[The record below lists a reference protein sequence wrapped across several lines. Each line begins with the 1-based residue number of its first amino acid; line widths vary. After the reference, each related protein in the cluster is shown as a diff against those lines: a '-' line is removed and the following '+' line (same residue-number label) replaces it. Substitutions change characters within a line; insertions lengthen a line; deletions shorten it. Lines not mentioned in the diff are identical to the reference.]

1 MSAGTTTLE
10 TAVGA
15 AVVALAVAFFGYAYK
30 TAGVGGATGSG
41 GYVLIA
47 EFDNAEGIN
56 VGTDVRLA
64 GIKVGSVTAQSLN
77 TKSYQARIEMTV
89 DKSVSLADDSAAKIT
104 SEGLLGG
111 KFIALE
117 PGGSDAMLQAG
128 GQFTYTQGAVDLWA
142 LIGQAMSGSGRSAP
156 APEST
161 PAPAPEAAPE
171 PAPDAAPDAPAEST
185 TGQP

>member
-1 MSAGTTTLE
+1 VSAGSTTLE

-30 TAGVGGATGSG
+30 TAGVGGGAASG
-41 GYVLIA
+41 GYTLIA

-64 GIKVGSVTAQSLN
+64 GIKVGSVTAQKLN
-77 TKSYQARIEMTV
+77 TESYQARIEMTV

-117 PGGSDAMLQAG
+117 PGGSDAKLEPG
-128 GQFTYTQGAVDLWA
+128 GQFSYTQGSVDLWA
-142 LIGQAMSGSGRSAP
+142 LIGQAMSGSGNKGA
-156 APEST
+156 A
-161 PAPAPEAAPE
+161 PAPAPEAAP
-171 PAPDAAPDAPAEST
+171 AGTPDAGTPAAPAVE
-185 TGQP
+185 QP

>member
-1 MSAGTTTLE
+1 MSAGSTTLE

-30 TAGVGGATGSG
+30 TAGVGGGAGSG
-41 GYVLIA
+41 GYTLIA

-64 GIKVGSVTAQSLN
+64 GIKVGSVTAQKLN
-77 TKSYQARIEMTV
+77 PESYQAHIEMTV
-89 DKSVSLADDSAAKIT
+89 DKLVSLSDDSAAKIT

-117 PGGSDAMLQAG
+117 PGGSDAKLEPG
-128 GQFTYTQGAVDLWA
+128 GQFSYTQGSVDLWA
-142 LIGQAMSGSGRSAP
+142 LIGQAMSGNKGAAP
-156 APEST
+156 AGDAGT
-161 PAPAPEAAPE
+161 A
-171 PAPDAAPDAPAEST
+171 PAPDASGAAIPPAPATE
-185 TGQP
+185 QP

>member
-1 MSAGTTTLE
+1 MSASSTTLE

-15 AVVALAVAFFGYAYK
+15 AVVALAVGFFAYAYK
-30 TAGVGGATGSG
+30 TAGVGGTSAAG
-41 GYVLIA
+41 GYVLVA

-64 GIKVGSVTAQSLN
+64 GIKIGSVTAQTLN
-77 TKSYQARIEMTV
+77 TESYQARIEMTV

-117 PGGSDAMLQAG
+117 PGGSDAKLEPG
-128 GQFTYTQGAVDLWA
+128 GQFSYTQGSVDLWA
-142 LIGQAMSGSGRSAP
+142 LIGQAMSGSGNKGATPPS
-156 APEST
+156 E
-161 PAPAPEAAPE
+161 PAPAPE
-171 PAPDAAPDAPAEST
+171 PDAAPEAAPPATPPAAPAE
-185 TGQP
+185 QP

>member
-1 MSAGTTTLE
+1 MSASSNALE

-15 AVVALAVAFFGYAYK
+15 AVVALALAFFGYAYK
-30 TAGVGGATGSG
+30 TAGVGGGAGSD

-64 GIKVGSVTAQSLN
+64 GIKVGSVTGQTLN
-77 TKSYQARIEMTV
+77 TESYQARIELTV
-89 DKSVSLADDSAAKIT
+89 DKRVSLADDSAAKIT

-117 PGGSDAMLQAG
+117 PGGSDAKLEPG
-128 GQFTYTQGAVDLWA
+128 GQFSYTQGAVDLWA
-142 LIGQAMSGSGRSAP
+142 LIGQAMSGSKAAAP
-156 APEST
+156 ANE
-161 PAPAPEAAPE
+161 PAPQAQPE
-171 PAPDAAPDAPAEST
+171 PAPVAAPAE
-185 TGQP
+185 QP

>member
-1 MSAGTTTLE
+1 VSAGSTTLE

-30 TAGVGGATGSG
+30 TAGVGGGAASG
-41 GYVLIA
+41 GYTLIA

-64 GIKVGSVTAQSLN
+64 GIKVGSVTAQKLN
-77 TKSYQARIEMTV
+77 TESYQARIEMTV

-117 PGGSDAMLQAG
+117 PGGSDAKLEPG
-128 GQFTYTQGAVDLWA
+128 GQFSYTQGSVDLWA
-142 LIGQAMSGSGRSAP
+142 LIGQAMSGSGNKGA
-156 APEST
+156 A
-161 PAPAPEAAPE
+161 PAPAPEAAPAAGATDDGT
-171 PAPDAAPDAPAEST
+171 PAAPVVE
-185 TGQP
+185 QP

>member
-1 MSAGTTTLE
+1 MSASSTTLE

-15 AVVALAVAFFGYAYK
+15 AVVALAVGFFAYAYK
-30 TAGVGGATGSG
+30 TAGVGGTSAAG
-41 GYVLIA
+41 GYVLVA

-64 GIKVGSVTAQSLN
+64 GIKIGSVTAQTLN
-77 TKSYQARIEMTV
+77 TESYQARIEMTV

-117 PGGSDAMLQAG
+117 PGGSDAKLEPG
-128 GQFTYTQGAVDLWA
+128 GQFSYTQGSVDLWA
-142 LIGQAMSGSGRSAP
+142 LIGQAMSGSGNKGATPPSEP
-156 APEST
+156 APT
-161 PAPAPEAAPE
+161 PDVAPEAVP
-171 PAPDAAPDAPAEST
+171 PATPPAAPAE
-185 TGQP
+185 QP

>member
-1 MSAGTTTLE
+1 VSASSTTLE

-15 AVVALAVAFFGYAYK
+15 AVVALAVGFFAYAYK
-30 TAGVGGATGSG
+30 TAGVGGTSAAG
-41 GYVLIA
+41 GYVLVA

-64 GIKVGSVTAQSLN
+64 GIKIGSVTAQTLN
-77 TKSYQARIEMTV
+77 TESYQARIEMTV

-117 PGGSDAMLQAG
+117 PGGSDAKLEPG
-128 GQFTYTQGAVDLWA
+128 GQFSYTQGSVDLWA
-142 LIGQAMSGSGRSAP
+142 LIGQAMSGSGNKGATPPS
-156 APEST
+156 E
-161 PAPAPEAAPE
+161 PAPAPE
-171 PAPDAAPDAPAEST
+171 PDAAPEAAPPATPPAAPAE
-185 TGQP
+185 QP

>member
-30 TAGVGGATGSG
+30 TAGVGGTSASD
-41 GYVLIA
+41 GYVLVA

-77 TKSYQARIEMTV
+77 TESYQARIEMTV
-89 DKSVSLADDSAAKIT
+89 EKKVSLADDSQAKIT

-117 PGGSDAMLQAG
+117 PGGSDTKLG
-128 GQFTYTQGAVDLWA
+128 PGDQFSYTQGSVDLWA
-142 LIGQAMSGSGRSAP
+142 LIGQAMSGSKSGGAAAP
-156 APEST
+156 APESA
-161 PAPAPEAAPE
+161 PAPAP
-171 PAPDAAPDAPAEST
+171 APDATAPA
-185 TGQP
+185 TGNP

>member
-1 MSAGTTTLE
+1 MSMSSTALE

-15 AVVALAVAFFGYAYK
+15 AVVALAVAFFAFAYK
-30 TAGVGGATGSG
+30 TSGIGNGSMAG
-41 GYVLIA
+41 GYILIA

-77 TKSYQARIEMTV
+77 PVSYQARIEMTV
-89 DKSVSLADDSAAKIT
+89 EPIVSLADDSAAKIT

-117 PGGSDAMLQAG
+117 PGGSDAKMAAG
-128 GQFTYTQGAVDLWA
+128 DQFSYTQGAVDLWA
-142 LIGQAMSGSGRSAP
+142 LISQAMAGGKGGGAAP
-156 APEST
+156 QQPPPQVQT
-161 PAPAPEAAPE
+161 PAQ
-171 PAPDAAPDAPAEST
+171 T
-185 TGQP
+185 QPQPQ

>member
-30 TAGVGGATGSG
+30 TAGVGGTSSSN
-41 GYVLIA
+41 GYVLVA

-77 TKSYQARIEMTV
+77 HESYQARIEMTV
-89 DKSVSLADDSAAKIT
+89 EKAVSLSDNSQAKIT

-117 PGGSDAMLQAG
+117 PGGSEAKMGPGD
-128 GQFTYTQGAVDLWA
+128 QFSYTQGSVDLWA
-142 LIGQAMSGSGRSAP
+142 LIGQAMAGGKGGGASEP
-156 APEST
+156 A
-161 PAPAPEAAPE
+161 PAPAPETA
-171 PAPDAAPDAPAEST
+171 PAPDAAPA
-185 TGQP
+185 TGNP